1 MSLPP
6 VPQRPLPPVHHV
18 WVAGPGDGRRLYR
31 TTLIRTSGLR
41 RLAVLWAISLALL
54 VVSAVLDP
62 SHNVTWLLV
71 AMLFPVLF
79 GFLLW
84 RRSKAQEAIM
94 APGSVWATGFG
105 ANELLIITPISTLV
119 IDYAALKPPQIA
131 GSSVLIRT
139 RHGVSASSLPLEL
152 FPPDALT
159 FLQQRTAQS
168 P

>member
-31 TTLIRTSGLR
+31 TTLIRT
-41 RLAVLWAISLALL
+41 
-54 VVSAVLDP
+54 
-62 SHNVTWLLV
+62 
-71 AMLFPVLF
+71 
-79 GFLLW
+79 
-84 RRSKAQEAIM
+84 
-94 APGSVWATGFG
+94 
-105 ANELLIITPISTLV
+105 
-119 IDYAALKPPQIA
+119 
-131 GSSVLIRT
+131 

-152 FPPDALT
+152 FPSDALT